1 MARWGNCDYRQ
12 LQKLR
17 ENLDRLQSADLE
29 NFCRDTSKELAAR
42 LLSLVIPATPV
53 GNYKTEVKVTAK
65 RDSKH
70 HKKGD
75 VYTKRVNR
83 SGKMGGTLRRGW
95 TARTE
100 GEAAGGQGHPTA
112 DQAKAYAEVLPI
124 SKQGTTYVVEVIN
137 PVHYASYVEF
147 GHHTP
152 GGGWKEG
159 KHFLTISEQDLR
171 ALAPALIEK
180 KLEALLREVFRV

>member
-1 MARWGNCDYRQ
+1 MRWGRCEYRQ
-12 LQKLR
+12 LIKLR
-17 ENLDRLQSADLE
+17 DNLAKLQSADMDK
-29 NFCRDTSKELAAR
+29 FCRDTSKELAAR
-42 LLSLVIPATPV
+42 LLALVIPATPV

-75 VYTKRVNR
+75 VYTKRINR
-83 SGKMGGTLRRGW
+83 TGKMGGTLRRGW

-112 DQAKAYAEVLPI
+112 DQAKAYAEALPI
-124 SKQGTTYVVEVIN
+124 TKQGSTYLVEVIN

-147 GHHTP
+147 GHRTP

-159 KHFLTISEQDLR
+159 KYFLTISERQLR
-171 ALAPALIEK
+171 GRAPAIIEDKLK
-180 KLEALLREVFRV
+180 KLLRGAFNV

>member
-1 MARWGNCDYRQ
+1 MKWGRCEYRQ
-12 LQKLR
+12 LIKLR
-17 ENLDRLQSADLE
+17 DNLAKLQSADLDK
-29 NFCRDTSKELAAR
+29 FCRDTSKELAAR

-100 GEAAGGQGHPTA
+100 SEAAGGQGHPTLRPCPFPSRA
-112 DQAKAYAEVLPI
+112 ALTLWRSSTPSIMPAMWSLGTARPAAAGSRENTSLPYR
-124 SKQGTTYVVEVIN
+124 SN
-137 PVHYASYVEF
+137 N
-147 GHHTP
+147 
-152 GGGWKEG
+152 
-159 KHFLTISEQDLR
+159 
-171 ALAPALIEK
+171 
-180 KLEALLREVFRV
+180 